1 MSRSAAAAL
10 VEPVGA
16 RRRSRYATIHAL
28 ARVETVRLVRH
39 PAFVVG
45 LATTLIVIFLRS
57 GADPYVRVVAWAF
70 TWMGTLV
77 AAALVA
83 GRQRFV
89 SDPDLFPGVP
99 ATPGDRVLATTVAL
113 VGPTLAAALAMV
125 VALVAI
131 HGGDLVLGEGGYYRE
146 VSVATAVWFQS
157 VLLVALSGVVG
168 IVVAPLRRG
177 RLAVLIL
184 VVFFMFVGGA
194 WVWAFQAHPFRVLHP
209 FMYPSYEVELPTSF
223 TAEGWSVGDPAL
235 NPPDQ
240 YNRRWRE
247 IRFDTAA
254 LNWHLLYVAGLIL
267 FGAWWARRS
276 ADRGEG
282 AGGRWLLM
290 AAVLPML
297 AGGIAQIVTAG
308 VNP

>member
-10 VEPVGA
+10 LEPVRA
-16 RRRSRYATIHAL
+16 RRHSRYPTILAL
-28 ARVETVRLVRH
+28 ARVETVRLTRH
-39 PAFVVG
+39 PAFLVG
-45 LATTLIVIFLRS
+45 LAATLIAISLRS
-57 GADPYVRVVAWAF
+57 DEDPYVRVAAWGF

-83 GRQRFV
+83 GRQRFLN
-89 SDPDLFPGVP
+89 DPDLFPATP

-113 VGPTLAAALAMV
+113 MGPTLAVALAMV
-125 VALVAI
+125 VALAI
-131 HGGDLVLGEGGYYRE
+131 HDGSLVVGEGGYYRE
-146 VSVATAVWFQS
+146 VSVAAAVWLQA
-157 VLLVALSGVVG
+157 VLLVVLSGVVG
-168 IVVAPLRRG
+168 IVVAQLRRG
-177 RLAVLIL
+177 RLAVLVL
-184 VVFFMFVGGA
+184 LMFFMFVGGA

-223 TAEGWSVGDPAL
+223 TAEGWSVGDPPL

-267 FGAWWARRS
+267 FGTWWARRS
-276 ADRGEG
+276 PDRREG

-290 AAVLPML
+290 AAVPPML